1 VKVETFQ
8 NNISDISHVAP
19 LPGTVNVAQLPG
31 TVNVAPLPGT
41 VNVAPLPGT
50 VNVAPLPGTVNAVE
64 ANERSRSLK
73 FFHFFKIF

>member
-1 VKVETFQ
+1 MKVETFQ

-41 VNVAPLPGT
+41 VN
-50 VNVAPLPGTVNAVE
+50 AVE